1 MYHGVTFLDMEEED
15 GMKSYEDFHLIPRRR
30 LYIGPPE
37 VKTNM
42 IDIPGGDGYLDTS
55 EAPDGR
61 AHYGARTAS
70 WEFEIEREYRRLY
83 PSLYSKLMNYLH
95 NRNMRIIL
103 DDDPHYFYIGR
114 ASVNQF
120 LSEEMAATVVIDITA
135 QPFKYETTLSTED
148 WLWDP
153 FNFETDYVRGYGRM
167 RVDGEKTVEI
177 PGARKPVTP
186 TFIVEPDAGHDS
198 MTLEFDGASYSLDPG
213 EFKVSG
219 IFLQSGINTM
229 TFTGSGYVSVE
240 FRGCSL

>member
-70 WEFEIEREYRRLY
+70 WEFEVEREYRRLY
-83 PSLYSKLMNYLH
+83 PSLYSKMMNYLH

>member
-70 WEFEIEREYRRLY
+70 WEFEVEREYRRLY

-114 ASVNQF
+114 AAVNQF
-120 LSEEMAATVVIDITA
+120 LSEEMTATVVIDVTT

-167 RVDGEKTVEI
+167 RVDGERTVDI
-177 PGARKPVTP
+177 PGGRKPVTP

>member
-37 VKTNM
+37 AKTSLV
-42 IDIPGGDGYLDTS
+42 DIPGGDGYMDVS

-70 WEFEIEREYRRLY
+70 WEFEVEREYRRLY
-83 PSLYSKLMNYLH
+83 PSLYSKIMNYLH

-103 DDDPHYFYIGR
+103 DDDPHYFYVGR
-114 ASVNQF
+114 AAVNQF
-120 LSEEMAATVVIDITA
+120 LSEEMAATVVIDVTT
-135 QPFKYETTLSTED
+135 QPFKYETSMSTED

-167 RVDGEKTVEI
+167 RVDGERTVDI
-177 PGARKPVTP
+177 PGGRKPVIP
-186 TFIVEPDAGHDS
+186 TFIVESDDGEP
-198 MTLEFDGASYSLDPG
+198 MTLTYRGAAYRLDVG
-213 EFKVSG
+213 ETKRSG
-219 IFLQSGINTM
+219 VFITSGINTM
-229 TFTGSGYVSVE
+229 TFNGKGYVSIE

>member
-70 WEFEIEREYRRLY
+70 WEFEVEREYRRLY

-186 TFIVEPDAGHDS
+186 TFIVEPDAGYDS
-198 MTLEFDGASYSLDPG
+198 MTLEFDGTSYSLDPG

-229 TFTGSGYVSVE
+229 TFTGNGYVSVE

>member
-70 WEFEIEREYRRLY
+70 WEFEVEREYRRLY

-153 FNFETDYVRGYGRM
+153 FNLETDYVRGYGRM

-186 TFIVEPDAGHDS
+186 TFIVELDAGHDS
-198 MTLEFDGASYSLDPG
+198 MTLEFDGTSYSLDPG
-213 EFKVSG
+213 EYKVSG

>member
-70 WEFEIEREYRRLY
+70 WEFEVERTYRRLY

-167 RVDGEKTVEI
+167 RVDGERTVDI
-177 PGARKPVTP
+177 PGGRKPVTP

-213 EFKVSG
+213 EYKVSG
-219 IFLQSGINTM
+219 IFLKSGINTM

>member
-229 TFTGSGYVSVE
+229 TFTGNGYVSVE